1 VFKNDPILFCTK
13 HIYYLIYFITIHI
26 TFIKIFVPSFL
37 ELDHFNKDRH
47 KRHMNEHVLTS
58 PIRSICVYCGS
69 SPGSDAAF
77 SHSASELGRL
87 MAQSGIGLV
96 YGGGVNGLMGTVA
109 RAVLDHGGTVT
120 GIIPEF
126 LIRKEAMMKDAQEL
140 IIVDDMHTRKR
151 MMFEKADAFVALP
164 GGIGTLEELVEQ
176 MTWVQ
181 LDRHIKPV
189 LLANINQFWSPLLD
203 LLAHMRQTE
212 FIRATT
218 EVRYLV
224 ADTTADILPLLH
236 EAARRGQERGNLA
249 AKLNPAL

>member
-1 VFKNDPILFCTK
+1 
-13 HIYYLIYFITIHI
+13 
-26 TFIKIFVPSFL
+26 
-37 ELDHFNKDRH
+37 
-47 KRHMNEHVLTS
+47 MNEQILTS
-58 PIRSICVYCGS
+58 PIRSVCVYCGS
-69 SPGSDAAF
+69 SSGSDPAF
-77 SHSASELGRL
+77 VASAIKFGQIL
-87 MAQSGIGLV
+87 AQSGIGLV

-109 RAVLDHGGTVT
+109 RSVLDNGGYVT

-140 IIVDDMHTRKR
+140 IVVDDMHTRKR

-181 LDRHIKPV
+181 LDRHVKPV
-189 LLANINQFWSPLLD
+189 LLANINQFWTPLLD
-203 LLAHMRQTE
+203 LLAHMRTAQ

-224 ADTTADILPLLH
+224 ADTTEEILPMLQN
-236 EAARRGQERGNLA
+236 AALYGQERNQLA

>member
-1 VFKNDPILFCTK
+1 M
-13 HIYYLIYFITIHI
+13 H
-26 TFIKIFVPSFL
+26 
-37 ELDHFNKDRH
+37 LDHFNKDRH
-47 KRHMNEHVLTS
+47 NRTMNEHVFPS

-69 SPGSDAAF
+69 SPGSDPAF
-77 SHSASELGRL
+77 SQCAADLGRM
-87 MAQSGIGLV
+87 MAQAGIGLV

-109 RAVLDHGGTVT
+109 RSVLDHGGTVT

-140 IIVDDMHTRKR
+140 IVVDDMHTRKR
-151 MMFEKADAFVALP
+151 LMFEKADAFVALP

-181 LDRHIKPV
+181 LDRHVKPV
-189 LLANINQFWSPLLD
+189 LLANINRFWAPLLD
-203 LLAHMRQTE
+203 LLAHMRTTQ

-224 ADTTADILPLLH
+224 ADTTARILPMLQD
-236 EAARRGQERGNLA
+236 AAQRSYERGHLA